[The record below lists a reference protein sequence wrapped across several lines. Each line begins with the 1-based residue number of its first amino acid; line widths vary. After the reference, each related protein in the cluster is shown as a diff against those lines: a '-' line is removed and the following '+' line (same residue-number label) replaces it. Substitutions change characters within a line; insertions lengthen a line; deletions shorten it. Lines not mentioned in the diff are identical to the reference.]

1 VQSSEHRTQ
10 TNEGSAPTVA
20 AKPQL
25 LHRGCYAPSTDTLEI
40 GATLAVRQVV
50 VSDISGKDIE
60 DGQGAVLVVSDHP
73 ALGGRTVELDADISE
88 VEKLESSKLTMVSVE
103 VRFSDGARKRIIL
116 DAANFDKLFGKGTD
130 VAEILQSARR
140 GGAPE
145 AAPRRRGRPA
155 ATRATTS
162 KPGKIDYTDE
172 DHFGQLHR
180 GRVTEAEAALV
191 RDNLDQAN
199 RNRSL
204 AGQPPIDPEGAADK
218 KRYGLSS

>member
-1 VQSSEHRTQ
+1 
-10 TNEGSAPTVA
+10 
-20 AKPQL
+20 
-25 LHRGCYAPSTDTLEI
+25 
-40 GATLAVRQVV
+40 LAVKQVT
-50 VSDISGKDIE
+50 VSDISGNDID

-103 VRFSDGARKRIIL
+103 VRFPDGERKRVIL

-140 GGAPE
+140 GGGAE
-145 AAPRRRGRPA
+145 AAPRRRGRPVGSRTA
-155 ATRATTS
+155 VS
-162 KPGKIDYTDE
+162 KPAVPSKIDYTDD

-204 AGQPPIDPEGAADK
+204 AGQPPIDPEGPADK
-218 KRYGLSS
+218 KRYGL